1 MEPCLPLVG
10 MGVGHRTLRAVLFS
24 PRHSAIR
31 LAQAFSLGNPCGHA
45 AFPVRA
51 ECRTGEGRAETAD
64 ASAVGWTLVPKHAST
79 SLSLEPGN
87 VAYLEKRF
95 FANITKLKI
104 SRRDC
109 PGLFGWALNPMARVL
124 RRERRGRVGTQTKRK
139 DGHVNTEAETGV
151 MPLHPRDT
159 KDRQRPPEARKRHG
173 EESPSSLQKELT
185 LPTP

>member
-79 SLSLEPGN
+79 SSSLEPGN

-151 MPLHPRDT
+151 TWPQTHPKSRISDL
-159 KDRQRPPEARKRHG
+159 KILRYLYLERPFPNKA
-173 EESPSSLQKELT
+173 T
-185 LPTP
+185 F